1 MTTKAQSRA
10 SAKYDKNHTKGVYL
24 KLNKE
29 TDADIINF
37 LSLHAGSNQGLIK
50 ELLREYMAK
59 AYSDTF
65 FKPENFNKFMNR

>member
-1 MTTKAQSRA
+1 MATKAQSRA

-37 LSLHAGSNQGLIK
+37 LSVHAGSNQGLIK

-65 FKPENFNKFMNR
+65 FKPENFNKFMNK